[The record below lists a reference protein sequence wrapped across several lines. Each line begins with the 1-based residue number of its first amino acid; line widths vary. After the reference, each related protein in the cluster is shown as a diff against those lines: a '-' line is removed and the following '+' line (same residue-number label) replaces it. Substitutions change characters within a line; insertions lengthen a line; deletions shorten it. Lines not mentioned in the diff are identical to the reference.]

1 MAKDAELDRLKAIQD
16 TMFNRK
22 QDAYQAQ
29 QKAWEERSNARETMN
44 RAYNDKQRA
53 YEIQNSSWQDFQRTR
68 SSLGTRIDNLNS
80 MQERAFQAMT
90 QAFDSASRAHAN
102 KDGASARGYADDGH
116 RYKAEAQSYTAERRR
131 LVEEIRL
138 ARSHHDATKP
148 AFARAKDNFDLAK
161 PEFNRAKDKHERA
174 QDVFKKAKADFEQA
188 TKAFKKRLEVVRA
201 ESKSRHE
208 DKRAIANRAGVPYK
222 YLDNVWISRDSNGN
236 INIYFGGVGKPNGPG
251 HGHYVLDS
259 SGNVTYARDTFD
271 PHGSQNFTRN
281 ADQENRLTSIAKDV
295 YSNKILRGQSRES
308 QFNDGT
314 VTVKVKSGF
323 HRSTSTPATDVI
335 VIDRNNPNEHLHL
348 ILSENDGSVLFSEWR
363 KNHD

>member
-29 QKAWEERSNARETMN
+29 QKAWGERSNARETMN

-116 RYKAEAQSYTAERRR
+116 RYKAEAQSYTAERRG

-148 AFARAKDNFDLAK
+148 AFARAKDNFDHAK
-161 PEFNRAKDKHERA
+161 SEFNRAKDKHERA

-251 HGHYVLDS
+251 HGHYVLDA
-259 SGNVTYARDTFD
+259 GDNVIYSRDPFD
-271 PHGSQNFTRN
+271 PHGSQNFKDTSHHDHRMFGEVQHGYIDGRPVTFALGIAGKTGHTLL
-281 ADQENRLTSIAKDV
+281 ADGHVSEKAFYAESI
-295 YSNKILRGQSRES
+295 E
-308 QFNDGT
+308 
-314 VTVKVKSGF
+314 KVKGHDHFGVGDGPKNNGTSRGSYTGPG
-323 HRSTSTPATDVI
+323 ST
-335 VIDRNNPNEHLHL
+335 
-348 ILSENDGSVLFSEWR
+348 
-363 KNHD
+363 